1 MKSET
6 TKSKPGPDWE
16 RLYETAAAQEGY
28 FSTAQARKAGYSP
41 QLLAR
46 HLGNGRMSRVRRG
59 VYRLTHFPAGEH
71 EEFVV
76 VWLWS
81 ERAGIFSHETALFLH
96 GLSDALPARVHLM
109 LPAAWRG
116 RRLRVPKDVALHY
129 SDVCESDRGW
139 VGPVPVTKVYRTIT
153 DCAEDGVAP
162 DLVRDAFEQT
172 VHRGLISPEAKSKMV
187 DWLSRFFSVSGVW
200 CSLTMDDPP
209 KNP

>member
-1 MKSET
+1 MKSEA
-6 TKSKPGPDWE
+6 TKSRPGPDWD

-28 FSTAQARKAGYSP
+28 FTTAQARAAGYSP

-81 ERAGIFSHETALFLH
+81 ESVGIFSHETALFLH
-96 GLSDALPARVHLM
+96 GLSDALPSRVHLT
-109 LPAAWRG
+109 LPAAWRS
-116 RRLRVPKDVALHY
+116 RRLRVPKSVVPHY
-129 SDVCESDRGW
+129 SDIDEADRGW
-139 VGPVPVTKVYRTIT
+139 IGPVPVTKAYRTIT

-162 DLVRDAFEQT
+162 DLVRDAFEQV
-172 VHRGLISPEAKSKMV
+172 VHRGLISPETKSKMA
-187 DWLSRFFSVSGVW
+187 DWLNRFYSVSGVW
-200 CSLTMDDPP
+200 CSPPMDDPP
-209 KNP
+209 NKL